1 MVAVDRDQT
10 AIDCARHNAEIY
22 GVLDKIEFIVGD
34 VFQLVEERD
43 PRLVVDAVFMSP
55 PWGGPSYRDF
65 GVFDLETMEPYS
77 GYVLSPP
84 RVCWGCADEL
94 EEQDALG
101 RAGAEDFAKLCSLP
115 T

>member
-84 RVCWGCADEL
+84 RVC
-94 EEQDALG
+94 
-101 RAGAEDFAKLCSLP
+101 
-115 T
+115 